1 MCGLLG
7 MRCVTRDA
15 TLRMEY
21 FTGKER
27 AMSTP
32 PLSSDHPIPTSR
44 LSSSWLHARELWGG
58 LAIISMWLAVLFVGV
73 FGGNV
78 VSGSPG
84 GSSSSWPVVAVVAVV
99 ALLGTVGVERRA
111 FGLPPASDDLRKAI
125 EDERQAREQLAAE
138 VSDLRAK
145 LSG

>member
-1 MCGLLG
+1 
-7 MRCVTRDA
+7 
-15 TLRMEY
+15 
-21 FTGKER
+21 
-27 AMSTP
+27 MSTP
-32 PLSSDHPIPTSR
+32 SLSSDHPIRTSR

-84 GSSSSWPVVAVVAVV
+84 GSYSSWPVVVVVAVV
-99 ALLGTVGVERRA
+99 ALLGTVGVGRRA
-111 FGLPPASDDLRKAI
+111 FVAPAGDDLRKAI

>member
-1 MCGLLG
+1 
-7 MRCVTRDA
+7 
-15 TLRMEY
+15 
-21 FTGKER
+21 
-27 AMSTP
+27 MSTP
-32 PLSSDHPIPTSR
+32 SLSSDHPLGMSR

-78 VSGSPG
+78 VKSTPG
-84 GSSSSWPVVAVVAVV
+84 GESSSWPVVVVV
-99 ALLGTVGVERRA
+99 ALLALIGTIVVGRRA
-111 FGLPPASDDLRKAI
+111 FVVTPASDDLNKAI

-138 VSDLRAK
+138 VSDLRAR